1 MSRLSP
7 EGKVSPLWTGP
18 QRRPRQRVLLVLI
31 GEHIDARI
39 GAATTDS
46 GGITDTLT
54 NRGGRNK
61 AEKYQ
66 HSGFV
71 DIAIAPK
78 AGASGRNCPRHKL
91 AQIRWLI

>member
-1 MSRLSP
+1 M
-7 EGKVSPLWTGP
+7 
-18 QRRPRQRVLLVLI
+18 VLI

-39 GAATTDS
+39 GAATTATDTTVRIAMTIHRTSGSATTDS

-61 AEKYQ
+61 AETYQ
-66 HSGFV
+66 HS

>member
-1 MSRLSP
+1 
-7 EGKVSPLWTGP
+7 
-18 QRRPRQRVLLVLI
+18 VLLVLI

-39 GAATTDS
+39 GAATPATDTTVRIAMTIQRTSGSATTDS

>member
-1 MSRLSP
+1 M
-7 EGKVSPLWTGP
+7 
-18 QRRPRQRVLLVLI
+18 LI
-31 GEHIDARI
+31 GEHSDARI
-39 GAATTDS
+39 GAATTATDTTVRIAMTIQRTSGSATTDS

-66 HSGFV
+66 HSGLV